1 MKVKY
6 NLNKIINTLLHLLKI
21 ICTFFLKLTWKT
33 WSTAHVL
40 HFQFSLLV
48 YIIPF
53 WGQAV
58 DLTKRC
64 GEEAIGGWRRWWEGE
79 RSVCLSI
86 NLNVGISFLKCHSW
100 EQHVFCVGAVALFC
114 LFRLL
119 AISRFSKGEKCSKSF
134 SKISFSFSITFI
146 KFIYLLE

>member
-6 NLNKIINTLLHLLKI
+6 NPNKIINTLLHLLKI
-21 ICTFFLKLTWKT
+21 IGTFFLKLTWKT

-40 HFQFSLLV
+40 HFQFFFLV

-53 WGQAV
+53 WGRAV
-58 DLTKRC
+58 DLTKRF
-64 GEEAIGGWRRWWEGE
+64 GEEAIGGWRGWWEGE

-100 EQHVFCVGAVALFC
+100 EQHVFCGSRRALLFIPIVGDEYIYERRKMFQKFFKNLIFLFD
-114 LFRLL
+114 
-119 AISRFSKGEKCSKSF
+119 
-134 SKISFSFSITFI
+134 
-146 KFIYLLE
+146 YLY